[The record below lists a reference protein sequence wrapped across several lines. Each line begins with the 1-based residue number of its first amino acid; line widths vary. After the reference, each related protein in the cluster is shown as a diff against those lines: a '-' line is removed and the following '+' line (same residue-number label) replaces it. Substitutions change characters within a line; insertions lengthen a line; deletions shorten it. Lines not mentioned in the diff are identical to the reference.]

1 MTIAKWQYQHKNFR
15 EMVKEFYAQFSVL
28 PAPLLKQ
35 KKLQIRQLR
44 GICLNLHQE
53 GSQSDKN

>member
-1 MTIAKWQYQHKNFR
+1 
-15 EMVKEFYAQFSVL
+15 MVKEFYAQFSVL